1 MEFST
6 TKLGILGGGQ
16 LGKMLLQTA
25 MNYDLQV
32 SVLDP
37 DKSAPCQPYAHM
49 FVAGKLTDYETVL
62 KFGEKQDIIT
72 IEIENVNTEALET
85 LEKQGKKVF
94 PQPHIIRLIQDK
106 RLQKQ
111 FYQENDIPTAP
122 FFLIDQKND
131 LKKYA
136 DFLPAVQKLGR
147 EGYDGRGVKVMHT
160 VADLAQ
166 GFEQPSLLEKKVD
179 ILKEISV
186 IVARNQQGEVK
197 HFPPVEVVYHSEK
210 NLVDYLLSPAQLPE
224 KIAQKAVEIAYT
236 VIEKLGMVGI
246 LAVEMFWDK
255 QNQVLVNEIAPRPH
269 NSGHQTIEAN
279 LTSQYEQH
287 LRSILNLPLGNTA
300 IRSLSAMINLL
311 GENGHEGN
319 ARYLGLE
326 KVLEMDGVYVHLYG
340 KKTTKPYRKMGH
352 ITVLATNMDE
362 LNAKV
367 QHIKH
372 LVKVVAQ

>member
-1 MEFST
+1 
-6 TKLGILGGGQ
+6 
-16 LGKMLLQTA
+16 
-25 MNYDLQV
+25 
-32 SVLDP
+32 
-37 DKSAPCQPYAHM
+37 
-49 FVAGKLTDYETVL
+49 
-62 KFGEKQDIIT
+62 
-72 IEIENVNTEALET
+72 
-85 LEKQGKKVF
+85 VF
-94 PQPHIIRLIQDK
+94 PQPHIVRLIQDK

-111 FYQENDIPTAP
+111 FYQENSIPTAP

-186 IVARNQQGEVK
+186 IVARNQQGDVK
-197 HFPPVEVVYHSEK
+197 HFPPVEVVYHTEK

-224 KIAQKAVEIAYT
+224 KIAQKAVEIAYK

-352 ITVLATNMDE
+352 ITVLATNTDE
-362 LNAKV
+362 LNTKI